1 MQGSAVVEGG
11 RGYSIPHCDI
21 WQVGCIGDGGH
32 TYQWRE
38 REGRKKRKKVAQL
51 LARAAI
57 AASMEA
63 SPRLPSSHR
72 QTTSTYSVQQS

>member
-1 MQGSAVVEGG
+1 MEVIPLDMGG
-11 RGYSIPHCDI
+11 RMGEEEKKEER
-21 WQVGCIGDGGH
+21 
-32 TYQWRE
+32 RE
-38 REGRKKRKKVAQL
+38 RAGRKKQKKVAQL
-51 LARAAI
+51 LARAAV